1 MKTYDAFPQPI
12 GGYTVGRTQMD
23 FDYTA
28 SDNSKREL
36 TAFVYYPSDS
46 SEGKKTSTYMFPEV
60 YDMFH
65 EQPLITVLKDV
76 FSIDIKTQCYDDLAL
91 SKKEKRY
98 PVLFYVCGGGGSP
111 EWGTVLCTDLA
122 SMGYVVVSIGHQN
135 STMYKRKDGRLFN
148 ISRGFSDVIMAFS
161 EDPGMVTLA
170 GKMEMRPDDE
180 TAIEM
185 CHNVLTLPILAKL
198 TEYSELQAEDVRYV
212 ADYLYK
218 LDSGELKSIFEGRL
232 LLDMGMGIVGHSYGG
247 PTTAIVC
254 RDDDRFACGI
264 GLDSGAFGLLDSDLK
279 KPFLLLFSEPNYNMN
294 ALIGLNNSME
304 TYYYSVDRAAHLD
317 YCDIVFSSVNEQF
330 RGDRDAMEMRN
341 LVTDYTKTFFDHY
354 ILQKAGSVETLAYDG
369 VDLVKKTSNQLYNRE
384 ITNKPISKS

>member
-1 MKTYDAFPQPI
+1 MKTYDSFPQPI

-46 SEGKKTSTYMFPEV
+46 SEGKETSTYMFPEI

-91 SKKEKRY
+91 SGKEKCY

-161 EDPGMVTLA
+161 EDPGMLTLA

-218 LDSGELKSIFEGRL
+218 LNSGELKSIFEGRL
-232 LLDMGMGIVGHSYGG
+232 FLNIGMGIVGHSYGG

-264 GLDSGAFGLLDSDLK
+264 GLDSGAFGLLDSDLN

-330 RGDRDAMEMRN
+330 RGERDAMEMRN

-354 ILQKAGSVETLAYDG
+354 ILQKAESVESLAYDG
-369 VDLVKKTSNQLYNRE
+369 VDLVKKTSNQ
-384 ITNKPISKS
+384 

>member
-1 MKTYDAFPQPI
+1 MKTYDSFPQPI

-28 SDNSKREL
+28 SDNSKRGL

-46 SEGKKTSTYMFPEV
+46 SEGKETSTYMFPEI

-91 SKKEKRY
+91 SGKEKCY

-161 EDPGMVTLA
+161 EDPGMLTLA
-170 GKMEMRPDDE
+170 GKMEMHPDDE

-218 LDSGELKSIFEGRL
+218 LNSGELKSIFERRL
-232 LLDMGMGIVGHSYGG
+232 LLDIGMGIVGHSYGG

-279 KPFLLLFSEPNYNMN
+279 KPFLLMFSEPNYNMN

-330 RGDRDAMEMRN
+330 RGERDAMEMRN

-354 ILQKAGSVETLAYDG
+354 ILQKAESVESLAYDG
-369 VDLVKKTSNQLYNRE
+369 VDLVKKTSNQ
-384 ITNKPISKS
+384 

>member
-1 MKTYDAFPQPI
+1 MKTYDAFPEPI

-23 FDYTA
+23 FEYKA
-28 SDNSKREL
+28 SDHSKREL

-46 SEGKKTSTYMFPEV
+46 SEGKTTSMYMFPEV
-60 YDMFH
+60 YGLFN
-65 EQPLITVLKDV
+65 EQPLVTAYLKGKGF

-91 SKKEKRY
+91 SGKEKRY

-111 EWGTVLCTDLA
+111 EWGTVICTDLA
-122 SMGYVVVSIGHQN
+122 SMGYVVVSIGHPN

-148 ISRGFSDVIMAFS
+148 VSKDFSDVIIALS
-161 EDPGMVTLA
+161 EDPEMQALA

-185 CHNVLTLPILAKL
+185 CHNVLSLPIISEL

-218 LDSGELKSIFEGRL
+218 LDSGELNSNFKGRL
-232 LLDMGMGIVGHSYGG
+232 LLDIGMGIVGHSYGG
-247 PTTAIVC
+247 LTTAIVC

-279 KPFLLLFSEPNYNMN
+279 KPFLLLFCEPNYNMN
-294 ALIGLNNSME
+294 AIIGANNSME
-304 TYYYSVDRAAHLD
+304 TYYFSVDRVAHLD
-317 YCDIVFSSVNEQF
+317 YCDIVFTSVNEEL
-330 RGDRDAMEMRN
+330 RGERDAMEMRN
-341 LVTDYTKTFFDHY
+341 LVTDYTKNFFDHY
-354 ILQKAGSVETLAYDG
+354 ILQKAANVESLAYDG
-369 VDLVKKTSNQLYNRE
+369 VDLIKKTSN
-384 ITNKPISKS
+384 K

>member
-1 MKTYDAFPQPI
+1 MKTYDAFPEPI

-23 FDYTA
+23 FEYTA
-28 SDNSKREL
+28 SDHSKREL

-46 SEGKKTSTYMFPEV
+46 SEGKTTSTYMFPEV
-60 YDMFH
+60 YEMFN
-65 EQPLITVLKDV
+65 EQPLVTALKDV

-91 SKKEKRY
+91 SGKEKRY

-111 EWGTVLCTDLA
+111 EWGTVICTDLA

-148 ISRGFSDVIMAFS
+148 VSKDFSDVIMAFS
-161 EDPGMVTLA
+161 EDPEMLALA

-218 LDSGELKSIFEGRL
+218 LDSGELNSIFKGRL
-232 LLDMGMGIVGHSYGG
+232 LLDIGMGIVGHSYY
-247 PTTAIVC
+247 
-254 RDDDRFACGI
+254 F
-264 GLDSGAFGLLDSDLK
+264 
-279 KPFLLLFSEPNYNMN
+279 
-294 ALIGLNNSME
+294 
-304 TYYYSVDRAAHLD
+304 SVDRVAHLD
-317 YCDIVFSSVNEQF
+317 YCDIVFTSVNEEL
-330 RGDRDAMEMRN
+330 RGERDAMEMRN
-341 LVTDYTKTFFDHY
+341 LVTDYTKNFFDHY
-354 ILQKAGSVETLAYDG
+354 ILLKAASVESLAYDG
-369 VDLVKKTSNQLYNRE
+369 VDLIKKTSN
-384 ITNKPISKS
+384 K